1 MYFSQAAFFLVLG
14 NPIMG
19 VLLGGGYSWP
29 IEASWYS
36 VFVFVVFLFFSFA
49 GVKTARGTEPQG
61 AAV

>member
-1 MYFSQAAFFLVLG
+1 MLG